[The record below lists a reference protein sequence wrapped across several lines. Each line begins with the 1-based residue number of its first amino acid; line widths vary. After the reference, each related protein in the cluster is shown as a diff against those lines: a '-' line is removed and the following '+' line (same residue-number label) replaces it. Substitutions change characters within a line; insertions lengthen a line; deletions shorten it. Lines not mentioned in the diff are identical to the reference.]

1 MDFLDGASKIISM
14 CNQSQQL
21 KIFEKNPLEDWE
33 ECTLNKSST
42 RPEILDFIML
52 FLCRRIDLKWN
63 AFKGGFVLTKL
74 LPDEARMTEDIDF
87 SVSEAGQYYSIIPIL
102 NELGEVLKANGVI
115 ETYEVKG
122 MIGERSTGGIH
133 MRTSKDSKDIKID
146 IGWHDLSWGVQ
157 KWNYEGFDCNRF
169 EVERMLTDKI
179 SAVYSR
185 KRFRRPK
192 DIYDI
197 YILLRNFD
205 IDMNKLRGYV
215 EKRGTIEWDSDP
227 FREDVYRELGKA
239 YNSLNIVSIS
249 GEHIFK
255 PDFDKV
261 MNMFRFFM
269 SGYNKESYW
278 RFSEQRFD

>member
-1 MDFLDGASKIISM
+1 MGFLDGAEVISLSEKA
-14 CNQSQQL
+14 QSL
-21 KIFEKNPLEDWE
+21 KVWEENPLEDWE
-33 ECTLNKSST
+33 ECNLTDKSS

-74 LPDEARMTEDIDF
+74 LPEEARMTEDIDF
-87 SVSEAGQYYSIIPIL
+87 SVSEDGQYYKLIPVL
-102 NELGEVLKANGVI
+102 KELGEVLLNKGVI
-115 ETYEVKG
+115 EGYEVKES
-122 MIGERSTGGIH
+122 IGERSTGGIH
-133 MRTSKDSKDIKID
+133 MSTSKESKDIKID

-157 KWNYEGFDCNRF
+157 KWDYEGFDCNRF

-205 IDMNKLRGYV
+205 VDLNKLRSYV
-215 EKRGTIEWDSDP
+215 EKRGTIEWEADP
-227 FREDVYRELGKA
+227 FREEVYREYGKA
-239 YNSLNIVSIS
+239 YDRLNISSVT
-249 GEHIFK
+249 GENIFK
-255 PDFDKV
+255 PDFDRV
-261 MNMFRFFM
+261 MNLFKFFM
-269 SGYNKESYW
+269 SGFNSKTYW
-278 RFSEQRFD
+278 RFNEQGFE